1 MLADVTALPLALLM
15 VQPLVYEKVVTRA
28 DKMAGKKELTK
39 ALLLESKMVQLL
51 VIYWVGWMECERVD
65 LMVALLVSLKAY
77 KWVHL

>member
-1 MLADVTALPLALLM
+1 M
-15 VQPLVYEKVVTRA
+15 VYEKVATKA

-51 VIYWVGWMECERVD
+51 VICWVGWMECEKVD
-65 LMVALLVSLKAY
+65 LMVALLVSLKVY